1 MQPSPPTLPLFS
13 SSVLPNPSL
22 SDLATYNTPH
32 NLLALPT
39 STTEVSVFRL
49 SGQIAFIIRPK
60 PRSEDAAITA
70 LQWKPDGSAI
80 AVGWSDGGYG
90 IYDGGTG
97 RVVSEGRVGGEGH
110 GEWRLDLHPSVEG
123 DKEEEG
129 AEERAVRS
137 FGWEVHVSDDRSMKG
152 KPLGGLLEEGEVDT
166 EAWAEGWE
174 HQGSGK
180 GGNERLKSRL
190 GDLPRAIAVMDV
202 TKVLPRL
209 SALPAHGMRGGMDG
223 SRFGT
228 KAATDAA
235 FETRGEDDAGT
246 VNVLFVYTDV
256 GEVQVLLDETVP
268 IGKFTLASKPL
279 LHASHPQSS
288 THAFLSRDQ
297 SDKVQLHSQPLPLDT
312 LGGSLLYTTS
322 RDTTRVS
329 NLLSYV
335 LQTLRCTAHDF
346 TTSLV
351 LPTRLIQNVSLTL
364 SESSPPQ
371 GDLKHNLTHLAVTG
385 TFKPALLEWLSDI
398 VKEPGHKRWDAA
410 ITTLYSNV
418 QNHMFV
424 HLLPALDRLSI
435 AVTSLH
441 GHAKYHD
448 GAAIFDIPAQLFTN
462 ILEGID
468 ALRTVAYKVLTI
480 CTREWAL
487 WRTFSKWLRVM
498 IDISIAGPGSKTA
511 LEMEEK
517 EAGGLDVGAV
527 MEYVGEVLLRSQ
539 LADCLGALPGFG
551 GAVDSKEAFFTHPV
565 VQQQSYDATL
575 KAIERAAKE
584 DAPKSVP
591 DGDKA
596 VMNLQVIAVSL
607 AGNVRVAM
615 ERLAVWQG
623 RLLEKPSLPLQVD
636 GAVGARMHHIRMLNP
651 VGAESQLALLSTE
664 DGKLRLTARLSANH
678 GGESA
683 SIATIGEAVDAKFMD
698 DRTAICLC
706 RHQGG
711 FCLLVI
717 NSPPSALPS
726 TEPASDHRMLHHFP
740 ADDAFQPASLVVGG
754 RDRKEVVVVFS
765 DDGRSWRTYDL
776 AAGLR
781 GVGDGAEGEEWDDDD
796 GEDEMDMR

>member
-1 MQPSPPTLPLFS
+1 MQPSQPTLPLFS
-13 SSVLPNPSL
+13 SSILPTPSL

-32 NLLALPT
+32 DLLALPT
-39 STTEVSVFRL
+39 STTEISVFRL
-49 SGQIAFIIRPK
+49 SGQIAFVVRPK
-60 PRSEDAAITA
+60 LRSEHAAITA

-80 AVGWSDGGYG
+80 AVGWSDGAYG

-97 RVVSEGRVGGEGH
+97 RVVSEGGVGGVGK
-110 GEWRLDLHPSVEG
+110 GEWRLDLHPPAEEDEEDEVEG
-123 DKEEEG
+123 
-129 AEERAVRS
+129 RAVRG
-137 FGWEVHVSDDRSMKG
+137 FGWEVHSTGSGG
-152 KPLGGLLEEGEVDT
+152 KRRAGLEGLLGNEDVDT
-166 EAWAEGWE
+166 ETWGEGWE
-174 HQGSGK
+174 SEGLGK
-180 GGNERLKSRL
+180 NGLEGLKSRL
-190 GDLPRAIAVMDV
+190 ADLPRAIAVMDG

-209 SALPAHGMRGGMDG
+209 SALPAHGMRGGVDG

-235 FETRGEDDAGT
+235 FETKGEDDAGT
-246 VNVLFVYTDV
+246 VDVLFVCTEA

-268 IGKFTLASKPL
+268 IGNFTLASKPL

-288 THAFLSRDQ
+288 THAFLSRYQ
-297 SDKVQLHSQPLPLDT
+297 SDQIQLHAQTLPLGT
-312 LGGSLLYTTS
+312 LGGALLHTTS

-329 NLLSYV
+329 NLLSYI
-335 LQTLRCTAHDF
+335 LQTLRCTTHDF
-346 TTSLV
+346 TTSLA
-351 LPTRLIQNVSLTL
+351 LPTRLIQNISLTL

-371 GDLKHNLTHLAVTG
+371 GDLIHNLTHLAVTG

-410 ITTLYSNV
+410 VTTLYANV
-418 QNHMFV
+418 QQHMFV

-448 GAAIFDIPAQLFTN
+448 GAAAFDVHAQLFTN

-468 ALRTVAYKVLTI
+468 ALRMIAYKVLTI
-480 CTREWAL
+480 CMREWAL

-527 MEYVGEVLLRSQ
+527 MEYVGEVFMGSQ
-539 LADCLGALPGFG
+539 LADYVSVLPGFG
-551 GAVDSKEAFFTHPV
+551 GAVDSKDAFFTHPV
-565 VQQQSYDATL
+565 VQAQSHDATL
-575 KAIERAAKE
+575 KAVEKAAKE
-584 DAPKSVP
+584 ESPRNVP
-591 DGDKA
+591 EGDKA
-596 VMNLQVIAVSL
+596 VVNLQAIAVSL

-623 RLLEKPSLPLQVD
+623 RLLEKPSPPVQVD
-636 GAVGARMHHIRMLNP
+636 GAVGAKMHDMRMLNP

-664 DGKLRLTARLSANH
+664 DGKLRLTVGLSTTDI
-678 GGESA
+678 GESA
-683 SIATIGEAVDAKFMD
+683 SIDTIGEALDAKFMD

-706 RHQGG
+706 RHPDG
-711 FCLLVI
+711 FCLLAI
-717 NSPPSALPS
+717 NPPHSAQS
-726 TEPASDHRMLHHFP
+726 EAEPALDHRVLHHFP

-765 DDGRSWRTYDL
+765 GDGRSWRTYDL

-781 GVGDGAEGEEWDDDD
+781 GVGDGAGDQGWDDDD
-796 GEDEMDMR
+796 AGEDTMDLR